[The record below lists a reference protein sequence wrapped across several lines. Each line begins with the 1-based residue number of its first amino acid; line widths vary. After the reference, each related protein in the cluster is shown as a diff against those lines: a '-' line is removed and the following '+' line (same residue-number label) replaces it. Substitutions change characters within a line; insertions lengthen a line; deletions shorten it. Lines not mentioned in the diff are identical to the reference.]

1 MIILLTVQLLV
12 PFSHDKIQKIY
23 HSVTHAL
30 RLNKKSLFRRSKEV
44 PATKRKMNTKTA
56 HAALFEFEKIPS
68 GIKGLDDITR
78 GGLPKGRPSLVSGGP
93 GCGKTLFAMEFIARG
108 ITEYGDPGVFIAFEE
123 KTDDLKKNFS
133 SMGFDLDDLVNR
145 KKLVLDHI
153 TVERSEIEE
162 TGEYDLE
169 GLFIRLGSMIDE
181 IGARRVAIDTLEAL
195 FSGFANEAILRSE
208 LRRLFLWLKDRGV
221 TAVVTGERGD
231 RTITKYGLEEYVADC
246 VITLDH
252 RVTNQ
257 IATRRLRIVKYR
269 GSIHGTDEYPFL
281 ISNDGISVL
290 PITSMSLSHIASDE
304 RISSG
309 IPRLDTMLGSNGF
322 YRGSSILVSGQA
334 GTGKTSISATF
345 VDAACRRNEKCLFFI
360 FEESESQLIRNMKS
374 IGMDLEPW
382 VKKGMLKFHAVRPTA
397 YSLEMHLS
405 MMLKLINEFKP
416 AMLAVDPISNLYP
429 IGDDIQVRSMLMRL
443 IDYAKSLQITG
454 LFTNLSNDAET
465 GMYSLE
471 PTELHVSSLMDVWL
485 ILKNVEGN
493 GERNRIFSIIK
504 ARGMAH
510 SNQLREFVLSDR
522 GIQLLDLYKGTEG
535 VLFGSARMAQES
547 REAGERIRRNEEIT
561 RKKRELEDKK
571 TLMENEISL
580 IRAKFAREEDEIKVL
595 IGQDVS
601 RRKASE
607 NVMKEM
613 AVQRKADK

>member
-1 MIILLTVQLLV
+1 MQ
-12 PFSHDKIQKIY
+12 
-23 HSVTHAL
+23 VTKSKV
-30 RLNKKSLFRRSKEV
+30 KKETA
-44 PATKRKMNTKTA
+44 PAAT
-56 HAALFEFEKIPS
+56 FEFEKIPS
-68 GIKGLDDITR
+68 GIKGLDDITS

-123 KTDDLKKNFS
+123 KTDDLKKNFK
-133 SMGFDLDDLVNR
+133 SMGFDLDDLVHR
-145 KKLVLDHI
+145 KRLVLDHI
-153 TVERSEIEE
+153 TVDRSEIEE

-169 GLFIRLGSMIDE
+169 GLFIRLGSMIDDV
-181 IGARRVAIDTLEAL
+181 GAKRVAIDTLEAL

-281 ISNDGISVL
+281 ISSDGISVL
-290 PITSMSLSHIASDE
+290 PITSMSLTHTASDD
-304 RISSG
+304 RISTG
-309 IPRLDTMLGSNGF
+309 IPRLDTMLGVKGF

-374 IGMDLEPW
+374 IGINLEQW
-382 VKKGMLKFHAVRPTA
+382 VKKGILKFHAVRPTA

-405 MMLKLINEFKP
+405 MMLKLIDEFKP
-416 AMLAVDPISNLYP
+416 DVLAVDPISNLYP

-443 IDYAKSLQITG
+443 IDYAKYLQITG

-465 GMYSLE
+465 GVYSLE
-471 PTELHVSSLMDVWL
+471 PTEMHVSSLMDVWL

-510 SNQLREFVLSDR
+510 SNQLREFVLSHK
-522 GIQLLDLYKGTEG
+522 GIQLLDLYKGSEG

-547 REAGERIRRNEEIT
+547 REAGERLRRNEET
-561 RKKRELEDKK
+561 ERKKRELDGKK
-571 TLMENEISL
+571 KVMENEIAL
-580 IRAKFAREEDEIKVL
+580 LRAKFAREENEIKVL

-601 RRKASE
+601 RKKASE
-607 NVMKEM
+607 NVMKEI
-613 AVQRKADK
+613 AVQRNVDK

>member
-1 MIILLTVQLLV
+1 
-12 PFSHDKIQKIY
+12 
-23 HSVTHAL
+23 
-30 RLNKKSLFRRSKEV
+30 
-44 PATKRKMNTKTA
+44 MNMKTA
-56 HAALFEFEKIPS
+56 AAATFEFEKIPS

-123 KTDDLKKNFS
+123 KIDDLKKNFK
-133 SMGFDLDDLVNR
+133 SMGFDLDDLVRR

-181 IGARRVAIDTLEAL
+181 VGAKRVAIDTLEAL

-208 LRRLFLWLKDRGV
+208 LRRLFLWLKDRDV

-231 RTITKYGLEEYVADC
+231 RSITKYGLEEYVADC

-281 ISNDGISVL
+281 ISSDGISVL
-290 PITSMSLSHIASDE
+290 PITSMSLIHTASNE
-304 RISSG
+304 RISTG
-309 IPRLDTMLGSNGF
+309 IPRLDTMLGAKGF

-405 MMLKLINEFKP
+405 MMLKLIDEFKP
-416 AMLAVDPISNLYP
+416 TVLAVDPISNLYP

-471 PTELHVSSLMDVWL
+471 PTEMHVSSLMDVWL

-510 SNQLREFVLSDR
+510 SNQLREFVLSDE

-547 REAGERIRRNEEIT
+547 REAGERIRGNEET
-561 RKKRELEDKK
+561 ERKKRELDGKK
-571 TLMENEISL
+571 RVMENEIGL
-580 IRAKFAREEDEIKVL
+580 LKAKFAREEDEIKVL

-601 RRKASE
+601 RKKASE
-607 NVMKEM
+607 NVMEEI
-613 AVQRKADK
+613 AVQRKVDK